1 MSDLVAMDGTTVLA
15 NSAGIGP
22 IILVVH
28 PGMDDGR
35 SWRKVN
41 ALLAEN
47 FTVVSIH
54 RRQYRLDLTEPVS
67 IRDEVSDIE
76 ALVATFGERVLIA
89 GHSSGAVVA
98 LEALAALP
106 DAFMGAV
113 LYEPPVTIDLTA
125 PMGGSAL
132 RAAQQAIAE
141 NRPGKAI
148 QIFTRDMVGLPAW
161 QSRLVRV
168 FVTLNT
174 RMKGLAPRQIADVSA
189 MRDLGVRLPTYAG
202 IEVPVLLV
210 GGDQSP
216 GALSRQLDALQS
228 TLPQTR
234 RALLSGQGHSA
245 NERAPKRLA
254 DLIAGFYRDVNT
266 SP

>member
-1 MSDLVAMDGTTVLA
+1 
-15 NSAGIGP
+15 
-22 IILVVH
+22 
-28 PGMDDGR
+28 
-35 SWRKVN
+35 
-41 ALLAEN
+41 
-47 FTVVSIH
+47 VSIH

-76 ALVATFGERVLIA
+76 ALVATFGEPVLIA

-189 MRDLGVRLPTYAG
+189 MRELGVRLPTYAG

-254 DLIAGFYRDVNT
+254 DLIAGFYCDVNT

>member
-1 MSDLVAMDGTTVLA
+1 
-15 NSAGIGP
+15 
-22 IILVVH
+22 
-28 PGMDDGR
+28 
-35 SWRKVN
+35 
-41 ALLAEN
+41 
-47 FTVVSIH
+47 VSIH

-76 ALVATFGERVLIA
+76 ALVATFGEPVLIA

-125 PMGGSAL
+125 P
-132 RAAQQAIAE
+132 QAIAE

-189 MRDLGVRLPTYAG
+189 MRELGVRLPTYAG

-254 DLIAGFYRDVNT
+254 DLIAGFYCDVNT